1 LLVESVRIAT
11 EGNLS
16 ELSTLKW
23 IQGLEA
29 ELNQLKIAGHHKLTK
44 AEQELIKSAAGPIL
58 K

>member
-1 LLVESVRIAT
+1 MAIRIAT

-29 ELNQLKIAGHHKLTK
+29 ELNQFKIAGHHKLTK